1 MTSLK
6 TLTTLSEV
14 EQLAQDQTAQ
24 YECFLNSLRADIV
37 ATKAAGEKVS
47 APALDRAKAE
57 YNRLAVRVRQWM
69 VTGLYGNFESYLTKM
84 TESDYMVWVGGAEM
98 DYQFAID
105 RVISANRST
114 YISALRFGGSFGGL
128 SDLLKNMHGSIGYL
142 VQQKAQEIRWNV
154 RLSDG
159 RTISSLKLLYTTTR
173 HFAYRLYAAKQ
184 LLDAGD
190 SIVAIKDE
198 NDKVLMMGKANELVK
213 NPQVAN
219 LFKYNGRNY
228 IVIQS

>member
-37 ATKAAGEKVS
+37 ATKASGEKVS
-47 APALDRAKAE
+47 APSLDRAKAE
-57 YNRLAVRVRQWM
+57 FNKLAVRVRQWM
-69 VTGLYGNFESYLTKM
+69 VTALYGSFESYLTQMK
-84 TESDYMVWVGGAEM
+84 ESDYMVWIGGAEM

-105 RVISANRST
+105 RIISANRST
-114 YISALRFGGSFGGL
+114 FISALRFGGAFGGF
-128 SDLLKNMHGSIGYL
+128 SDLLKSMHGSIGYL

-159 RTISSLKLLYTTTR
+159 RTVSSLKLLYSVTR
-173 HFAYRLYAAKQ
+173 HFAYRIYAAKH
-184 LLDAGD
+184 LLNAGD
-190 SIVAIKDE
+190 AIVAIKDE
-198 NDKVLMMGKANELVK
+198 NDKVLVRGKASDLIK
-213 NPQVAN
+213 NQKVAN
-219 LFKYNGRNY
+219 LFKYNGSNY
-228 IVIQS
+228 IVVQS